1 MDIALYPDPVL
12 RKKAQRVTQFDD
24 NLRKLADEMHT
35 TMAKAKG
42 VGLAAPQVGLSIQL
56 LVLNPTGKPAD
67 AKTLVN
73 PKLTLTKGDELG
85 EEGCLSFPGIWGE
98 ISRAPS
104 LTVEGQD
111 TAGNLIQ
118 LELSGYVA
126 RIVQHEFDHLEG
138 ILFIDRLSPADKV
151 RIRKMLKNLELRHQ
165 ERAGAKA

>member
-12 RKKAQRVTQFDD
+12 RKKARRITQFDD
-24 NLRKLADEMHT
+24 NLRKLADEMHA

-56 LVLNPTGKPAD
+56 LVLNSSGKAAD

-73 PKLTLTKGDELG
+73 PKLTLVKGGELG

-98 ISRAPS
+98 ILRAPS
-104 LTVEGQD
+104 LAVEAQD
-111 TAGNLIQ
+111 VSGNPIQ

-138 ILFIDRLSPADKV
+138 ILFIDRLSPADKI
-151 RIRKMLKNLELRHQ
+151 RIRKMLKNLEARFQ
-165 ERAGAKA
+165 ERAGV